1 MTFTETRDH
10 VWAEV
15 VGRDIEVLEVDEGGQ
30 LQHLEG
36 LPRDVHDPQGLQ
48 LPAAVYDD
56 LVKNLAGCKIKQ
68 FLTKVSN
75 F

>member
-1 MTFTETRDH
+1 M
-10 VWAEV
+10 
-15 VGRDIEVLEVDEGGQ
+15 GRDVEVLEVDEGGQ

-56 LVKNLAGCKIKQ
+56 LVKNLACCKIKQ
-68 FLTKVSN
+68 FLITMNRYNTAKN
-75 F
+75 

>member
-1 MTFTETRDH
+1 M
-10 VWAEV
+10 
-15 VGRDIEVLEVDEGGQ
+15 GRDVEVLEVDKGGQ

-68 FLTKVSN
+68 FLITMNRYIKAKN
-75 F
+75 